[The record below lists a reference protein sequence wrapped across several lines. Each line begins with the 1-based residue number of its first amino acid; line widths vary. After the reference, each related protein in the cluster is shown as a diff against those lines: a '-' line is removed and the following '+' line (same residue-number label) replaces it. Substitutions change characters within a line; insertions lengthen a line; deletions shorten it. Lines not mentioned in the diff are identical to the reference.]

1 MQLIMMTFASAPV
14 CCFLVYVAYKKYCGG
29 NKAEFLEESK
39 EKEIVS
45 AQPAYKENGGF
56 QPDEK

>member
-1 MQLIMMTFASAPV
+1 MMTFASAPV